1 MSIDEVMEQYRQE
14 LIQKC
19 DLGARGGEKEKVRVI
34 NMWLTNQ
41 CNIRCVMC
49 PFISAE
55 YPNKTYYN
63 EEPFFASLK
72 DVKKILPK
80 KKWFDKEG
88 RESGEAIEFNFFK
101 GETFLNPN
109 TMEICRYIKR
119 VYKNSRIAILSNGT
133 IPPQS
138 EEMVKYIDVLGF
150 SLDGGTKQV
159 FESIRVPADFEHVLN
174 TIRSWVRARNK
185 YHPKLLLRTSTTLST
200 MNFLDLPN
208 IVEAVGKI
216 AQEEGGGWDSVYC
229 QPVVIEDYQDPR
241 LRKITLEYVDKEQ
254 GKESLKAAKRIAD
267 KYHIRMDVPQSI
279 YEMFE
284 DTSIKEQAGEA
295 NDFPHKEVFC
305 DKLRN
310 GYLSYDQSGR
320 VGFACC
326 FMDKKYWRELIERYQ
341 IPDNKA
347 PEIIYNCEGY
357 WRLRKD
363 LLEGKLRRE
372 CRNCTIGQSEYY
384 RLYEKFGRERD
395 SLL

>member
-1 MSIDEVMEQYRQE
+1 M
-14 LIQKC
+14 
-19 DLGARGGEKEKVRVI
+19 
-34 NMWLTNQ
+34 
-41 CNIRCVMC
+41 
-49 PFISAE
+49 
-55 YPNKTYYN
+55 
-63 EEPFFASLK
+63 
-72 DVKKILPK
+72 
-80 KKWFDKEG
+80 
-88 RESGEAIEFNFFK
+88 
-101 GETFLNPN
+101 
-109 TMEICRYIKR
+109 
-119 VYKNSRIAILSNGT
+119 
-133 IPPQS
+133 
-138 EEMVKYIDVLGF
+138 
-150 SLDGGTKQV
+150 
-159 FESIRVPADFEHVLN
+159 
-174 TIRSWVRARNK
+174 
-185 YHPKLLLRTSTTLST
+185 
-200 MNFLDLPN
+200 
-208 IVEAVGKI
+208 
-216 AQEEGGGWDSVYC
+216 
-229 QPVVIEDYQDPR
+229 IEDYQDPR
-241 LRKITLEYVDKEQ
+241 LRKITLEYVDNEQ

-267 KYHIRMDVPQSI
+267 KYYIRMDVPQSI

-284 DTSIKEQAGEA
+284 DTSIKEQAGEE

-310 GYLSYDQSGR
+310 GYLSYDQSGK